1 MYPSVE
7 PLSVQKLDVLLRQSL
22 GNDLQIKHIEW
33 KPLTAPGENFGSVML
48 AIIVTLTRSSN
59 KTETLHLVAKLPPT
73 SAYLLG
79 LFNSPVTFRKELQF
93 YSVMVKEFTNLQIES
108 DVNEKDARD
117 LVPKFFGGRLGLK
130 NPEQFDEQAA
140 IILENLKL
148 SGYDTG
154 DRIFGLDKK
163 HTEFA
168 IESLAKLHAL
178 AIALKMKKPQL
189 YERIAAEVFLD
200 VSNEITEKCVK
211 DMFGKSKSDLESME
225 EIRPYLDRINKTIE
239 YGLEANKNL
248 KKPEEPWATFVHS
261 DFWVNN
267 MMFRHDEKGELVDM
281 KIVDFQLSAY
291 DYGVK
296 DLIFFLVSSAN
307 EEILDNKLDHMFDL
321 YYSCFIKM
329 LKTLKVDT
337 EKFSKQ
343 KFDEI
348 LNRCGP
354 VKFNQCIMMAQ
365 VIQAPKK
372 STSESENVEGSNVF
386 IDISDNV
393 IYKRKL
399 LHIVT
404 LFDKRGWLIC

>member
-1 MYPSVE
+1 MYPSDE

-22 GNDLQIKHIEW
+22 GNDLQIKHVEW
-33 KPLTAPGENFGSVML
+33 KPLTAPGENFGSIML
-48 AIIVTLTRSSN
+48 AVIVTLTRSSN
-59 KTETLHLVAKLPPT
+59 KTETHHLVAKLPPT

-93 YSVMVKEFTNLQIES
+93 YSVMVKEFINLQIES
-108 DVNEKDARD
+108 GINEKDARN

-130 NPEQFDEQAA
+130 NPEQFDEQAT

-163 HTEFA
+163 HTELA

-178 AIALKMKKPQL
+178 VIALKMKKPQL
-189 YERIAAEVFLD
+189 YERIAPELFLNL
-200 VSNEITEKCVK
+200 SNEITEKCITE
-211 DMFGKSKSDLESME
+211 MIERSRSDLENME
-225 EIRPYLDRINKTIE
+225 EIRPYLDRINKTME
-239 YGLEANKNL
+239 YSCEANKDL
-248 KKPEEPWATFVHS
+248 KKPEEPWATFVHC
-261 DFWVNN
+261 DLWVNN
-267 MMFRHDEKGELVDM
+267 IMFRHDEKGELVDM
-281 KIVDFQLSAY
+281 KIIDFQLFEY

-296 DLIFFLVSSAN
+296 DLIFFLMSSTS
-307 EEILDNKLDHMFDL
+307 EEILDNKLDYMFDL

-348 LNRCGP
+348 LNLCGP
-354 VKFNQCIMMAQ
+354 IKFNQCIMMAQ

-372 STSESENVEGSNVF
+372 SMSESKNVEGSDVF
-386 IDISDNV
+386 VKMSDNV

-404 LFDKRGWLIC
+404 TFDKRGWLLK

>member
-22 GNDLQIKHIEW
+22 GNDFQIKHIEW

-108 DVNEKDARD
+108 GVNEKDARD

-154 DRIFGLDKK
+154 DRIYGLDKK

-225 EIRPYLDRINKTIE
+225 EIRPYLDRVNKTIE

-267 MMFRHDEKGELVDM
+267 MMFRHDEKGELIDL

-372 STSESENVEGSNVF
+372 SISESENVEGSNVF

-404 LFDKRGWLIC
+404 LFDKRGWLLK

>member
-1 MYPSVE
+1 MYPSDE

-22 GNDLQIKHIEW
+22 GNDFQIKHVEW
-33 KPLTAPGENFGSVML
+33 KPLTAPGENFGSIML

-108 DVNEKDARD
+108 GVNEKDARD

-178 AIALKMKKPQL
+178 AIALKTKKPQL

-211 DMFGKSKSDLESME
+211 DMFGKSKSDLENME
-225 EIRPYLDRINKTIE
+225 EIRPYIDRVNKTIE

-248 KKPEEPWATFVHS
+248 KKPEELWATFVHS

-281 KIVDFQLSAY
+281 KIVDFQLSTY
-291 DYGVK
+291 DYGMK

-307 EEILDNKLDHMFDL
+307 EEILDNKLDYMFDF

-372 STSESENVEGSNVF
+372 SISESENVEGSNVF
-386 IDISDNV
+386 IDISDNL

-404 LFDKRGWLIC
+404 LFDKRGWLLK

>member
-7 PLSVQKLDVLLRQSL
+7 PLSVQKLDVLLRQTL
-22 GNDLQIKHIEW
+22 GNDFQIKHIEW

-108 DVNEKDARD
+108 GVNEKDARD

-178 AIALKMKKPQL
+178 AIALRMKKPQL

-225 EIRPYLDRINKTIE
+225 EIRPYLDRVNKTIE

-372 STSESENVEGSNVF
+372 SISESENVEGSNVF

-404 LFDKRGWLIC
+404 LFDKRGWLLK